1 LKALKLNNCRL
12 RPSHQERE
20 RERKRDIIR
29 NELSLGRKR
38 RRRRRRRRRIEGA
51 LSACRSLVELRARCA
66 DGLEAKGA
74 CYRGKRDFM

>member
-38 RRRRRRRRRIEGA
+38 RRRRRRRRIEGA
-51 LSACRSLVELRARCA
+51 LSASRSLAELRARCA